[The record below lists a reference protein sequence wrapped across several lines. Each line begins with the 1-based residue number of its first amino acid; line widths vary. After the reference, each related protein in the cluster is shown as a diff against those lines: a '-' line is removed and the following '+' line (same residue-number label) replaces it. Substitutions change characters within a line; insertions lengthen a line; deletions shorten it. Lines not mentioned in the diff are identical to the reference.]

1 MDQADIWSKLTDVFR
16 DTFDDDA
23 LTIGPETTAHDV
35 DDWDSLRHIQLLVA
49 VEKAFGIRFS
59 TGEVAGLGN
68 VGEMVDLISRRL
80 MAKRDS

>member
-1 MDQADIWSKLTDVFR
+1 MDENAIWTKLSDVFR

-23 LTIGPETTAHDV
+23 LMINRNTTAADV
-35 DDWDSLRHIQLLVA
+35 ADWDSLRHIQLLVA

-59 TGEVAGLGN
+59 TAEVAGFAN

-80 MAKRDS
+80 SEKDLH

>member
-1 MDQADIWSKLTDVFR
+1 MDENAIWTKLSDVFR

-23 LTIGPETTAHDV
+23 LMINRNTTAADV
-35 DDWDSLRHIQLLVA
+35 ADWDSLRHIQLLVA

-59 TGEVAGLGN
+59 TAEVAGLAN

-80 MAKRDS
+80 SEKDLH